1 MTGPPSVPGATH
13 RTVTI
18 TTADAGP
25 LDVHV
30 LEAGSGPPVL
40 MLHGWPQHSGC
51 WRKVIPLL
59 SDSYRLICPDLRGF
73 GWSGAPGCGS
83 DPETFAADAIALLD
97 ALELDRVRLIGH
109 DWGGYAAFLLALG
122 WPQRIERM
130 LVLNTGQPWVEASP
144 RTALSLWRLWYVVVL
159 ATLGERIALH
169 RPDLVAR
176 TLRVDYAHPEG
187 ITAID
192 AAAYAERLR
201 TPAAAHATKLLYRS
215 YLRTFAGVVLG
226 RAEQAGRLTVPTH
239 FLFGTRDR
247 ALSTDILRGI
257 EDHADQLKVE
267 LVRDSGHF
275 IAEEKPELVAARART
290 LFA

>member
-1 MTGPPSVPGATH
+1 MTGPPTVPGATH

-18 TTADAGP
+18 ATADAGP
-25 LDVHV
+25 LDLNV

-73 GWSGAPGCGS
+73 GWSGAPGQGS

-97 ALELDRVRLIGH
+97 ALELDRVRLVGH

-130 LVLNTGQPWVEASP
+130 LVLNTGQPWIETSP
-144 RTALSLWRLWYVVVL
+144 RSALSLWRLWYVVVL
-159 ATLGERIALH
+159 ATLGERIALN
-169 RPDLVAR
+169 RPDLIAR
-176 TLRVDYAHPEG
+176 ALRADYAHPEG

-215 YLRTFAGVVLG
+215 YLRTFADVVLG
-226 RAEQAGRLTVPTH
+226 RAEAAGRLTVPTH

-247 ALSTDILRGI
+247 ALSADILRGI
-257 EDHADQLKVE
+257 EDHADQLEVE

-290 LFA
+290 LFG